1 MDESNNVFLFHIFSP
16 DLSEYGVEENV
27 TVKNYSFIKMP
38 SIPEPSKTVLY
49 HYVEEKNELYLLE
62 RNYYNPKIESLKYE
76 TEKINK
82 SCVSLFINNYAIQND
97 CSFLCYPI
105 DALFLFI
112 SIIYEN
118 CENNT
123 YTTLEDYLDNI
134 LKNNEKHKY
143 EAVKNVL
150 TIFKKNV
157 NNVKDRLMYVCDVL
171 HENNNFYYKPNIKK
185 VKNFYNFRCIIL
197 YNYIIEKKIIFSDYV
212 HYINNELLDKHKM
225 DIHTHPFHSI
235 SKKNFKEIE
244 KYKEYKKYIDT
255 YIIEFN
261 KKYYKFNGTNL
272 RNFIWLIMKG
282 FMCHPLCQKITPSD
296 IHENLDKRKE
306 EDKLKKLQQ
315 NETVGRGKKHALQTP
330 RNQLMID
337 SFFKKKREK

>member
-157 NNVKDRLMYVCDVL
+157 NNVKDRL
-171 HENNNFYYKPNIKK
+171 I
-185 VKNFYNFRCIIL
+185 
-197 YNYIIEKKIIFSDYV
+197 
-212 HYINNELLDKHKM
+212 
-225 DIHTHPFHSI
+225 
-235 SKKNFKEIE
+235 KKNFKEIE